1 MATIVELLS
10 GDRLDL
16 RLVRGQDR
24 KKLMVEDRKG
34 RRSSVAADKV
44 FFSHSASS
52 LDALAARLDEL
63 TREVDVALL
72 WESVGPDDGPL
83 EAADLAQLYFD
94 EAEPAHC
101 SAVFRA
107 LTGDRLHFRRKGK
120 GFTPRSADELQRLRD
135 QREAEARAARELA
148 GLQQA
153 LDDGALDDELV
164 RRLER
169 YVRGGD
175 DRQLD
180 RVLEARSSDPR
191 RGAFNALLSGGHL
204 EFTDSLELLQA
215 NLQADH
221 PEAAVAH
228 AASLEPPPPGES
240 PVTAAFAIDDPDT
253 REVDDAISVSEDERG
268 LRLDIDIAD
277 VASLVQA
284 GDPVDREALR
294 RATTVYLPTGVY
306 YMLPERI
313 GCDLASLTAAE
324 PRPAMRTSVWLAED
338 GEVLDYRLAQVSASV
353 ARRLDYETA
362 DKLLASGAGGG
373 EPAATL
379 TRLRRATT
387 RLAARRRDRG
397 ALFLQRRE
405 WKIHVSPGAEEISV
419 HPIPRRSPSR
429 NMVAEV
435 MILCNHLAARMARE
449 RGVPIIYR
457 SQPAPTDPL
466 PDMDHDAPGAVEAL
480 RPYIKPAS
488 LSVHPA
494 AHWGLGLD
502 CYTQVSSPLRR
513 CSDLVAQRQLCA
525 ALHDRPL
532 PYSTEELLR
541 VLATAEATER
551 EIKRVE
557 AAEVER
563 WSLEYVARM
572 DRAADI
578 DCTVIGEHPAGGYRV
593 DVDACGAR
601 GVLLDDGRHEPGEP
615 LRAKIKTIRPRKG
628 VLRVVLAS

>member
-34 RRSSVAADKV
+34 RRSKVAADKV
-44 FFSHSASS
+44 FFSHNAAS
-52 LDALAARLDEL
+52 LDALTARLDAL
-63 TREVDVALL
+63 TQEVDVPLL
-72 WESVGPDDGPL
+72 WETVGQDDGPL
-83 EAADLAQLYFD
+83 EAAELALLYFD
-94 EAEPAHC
+94 EDGPAHG

-120 GFTPRSADELQRLRD
+120 AFTPRTAEELQRLRD
-135 QREAEARAARELA
+135 QRQAEARAARELA
-148 GLQQA
+148 ELQQA
-153 LDDGALDDELV
+153 LDDGALDETLV

-191 RGAFNALLSGGHL
+191 RGAFNALLGGGHL

-215 NLQADH
+215 NLRHHH

-228 AASLEPPPPGES
+228 AASLEPPPAREPA
-240 PVTAAFAIDDPDT
+240 VVAAFAIDDPDT
-253 REVDDAISVSEDERG
+253 REVDDAVSISEDARG
-268 LRLDIDIAD
+268 VRLDIDIAA
-277 VASLVQA
+277 VAAVVQA

-313 GCDLASLTAAE
+313 GCDLSSLTAEE
-324 PRPAMRTSVWLAED
+324 PRPALRTSVWLAED
-338 GEVLDYRLAQVSASV
+338 GEVLDFQLEQVSATV
-353 ARRLDYETA
+353 TRRLTYEAA
-362 DKLLASGAGGG
+362 DQLLASGEG
-373 EPAATL
+373 ETAATL

-405 WKIHVSPGAEEISV
+405 WKIHVSPGAEEITAQQ
-419 HPIPRRSPSR
+419 IPRGSASR
-429 NMVAEV
+429 NLVAEV

-457 SQPAPTDPL
+457 SQPEPTEPL

-572 DRAADI
+572 DRDADI
-578 DCTVIGEHPAGGYRV
+578 DCTVVGEHPAGGYRV
-593 DVDACGAR
+593 EVDACGAR
-601 GVLLDDGRHEPGEP
+601 GVLLDDGRHGPGEP
-615 LRAKIKTIRPRKG
+615 LRVQIKTLRPRKG